1 MYVKDEEVGVKGM
14 EGGFLQVGV
23 LRTLNLFFLKKCVHL
38 GFILSAPLFL
48 TYKSYIR
55 FIFI

>member
-23 LRTLNLFFLKKCVHL
+23 LRTLNLFF
-38 GFILSAPLFL
+38 
-48 TYKSYIR
+48 
-55 FIFI
+55 